1 MQMAH
6 IFLTSKG
13 FFTESVKEDF
23 LQLVDGRIAALKA
36 AIITTA
42 SSKKEKNPFAVK
54 TKEDFL
60 EMGLM
65 TVDFLDVE
73 FEDARN
79 LLAYDVFYICG
90 GNPFRLLRELKE
102 SGAERAIEELVER
115 DTIFIGVSAG
125 AMIFGPHIE
134 IVNCFTPSMNTVN
147 LKDLK
152 GLGIFP
158 KPIFPH
164 YGREDKFPDST
175 GKTVEQRIAEF
186 EAAHN
191 LQVERLTDSDVLLI
205 ER

>member
-1 MQMAH
+1 MQVAH

-13 FFTESVKEDF
+13 FFRESVKADF
-23 LQLVDGRIAALKA
+23 LQLIDGRAAAPKA
-36 AIITTA
+36 VIITTA

-54 TKEDFL
+54 SKEDFL
-60 EMGLM
+60 EMGLE

-73 FEDARN
+73 FEEARN

-102 SGAERAIEELVER
+102 SGAAMIIEELMER
-115 DTIFIGVSAG
+115 DSIFIGVSAG

-152 GLGIFP
+152 ALGIFP

-186 EAAHN
+186 EASHN

>member
-1 MQMAH
+1 MKVAH

-13 FFTESVKEDF
+13 FFTEAVKSDF
-23 LQLVDGRIAALKA
+23 LQLIKGRDAVPKA
-36 AIITTA
+36 VIITTA

-60 EMGLM
+60 AMGLV
-65 TVDFLDVE
+65 TVDYLDIE
-73 FEDARN
+73 FEAARN

-90 GNPFRLLRELKE
+90 GNPFRLLRELKA
-102 SGAERAIEELVER
+102 SGAAMVMEELMQR
-115 DTIFIGVSAG
+115 DAIFIGVSAG

-134 IVNCFTPSMNTVN
+134 IVNSFTPSMNKVN
-147 LKDLK
+147 LKDLNA
-152 GLGIFP
+152 LGIFP

-175 GKTVEQRIAEF
+175 GRTVEQRIVEF
-186 EAAHN
+186 EMLHN
-191 LQVERLTDSDVLLI
+191 LEVERLRDCDVVLI

>member
-13 FFTESVKEDF
+13 FFTESVKSDF
-23 LQLVDGRIAALKA
+23 LQLIDGRVAALKA

-54 TKEDFL
+54 SKEDFL

-65 TVDFLDVE
+65 TADFLDIE
-73 FEDARN
+73 FEDAQN

-90 GNPFRLLRELKE
+90 GNPFRLLRELKA
-102 SGAERAIEELVER
+102 SGAAEVIEELMER
-115 DTIFIGVSAG
+115 DAIFIGVSAG

-134 IVNCFTPSMNTVN
+134 IVNSFTPSMNEMN
-147 LKDLK
+147 LTDLNA
-152 GLGIFP
+152 LNIFP

-175 GKTVEQRIAEF
+175 GKTVEQRIVEF
-186 EAAHN
+186 EMLHN
-191 LQVERLTDSDVLLI
+191 LQVERLTDSDVVLI